1 MLLVNG
7 YEMKPVIAYIDDDF
21 HNLNFYKYFLSTHF
35 EVEIF
40 HSSNDL
46 MNAIQTKTFDCFIL
60 DINMPGMS
68 GFEVFEAIR
77 AIPDLVKTP
86 VFLITTSPSDEVK
99 IKSYQNGAA
108 DFFDRFI
115 KREELIARLEARIN
129 DYRNTRS
136 QISVGNL
143 LIDFH
148 KVECYLNRERIILT
162 LIEFKIVAYLLKIF
176 PKKYTKDEL
185 VDAIWGKEIV
195 SSNTIN
201 THLSNLRTKLADW
214 CYEIDHI
221 RGKGFHLKP
230 K

>member
-1 MLLVNG
+1 
-7 YEMKPVIAYIDDDF
+7 MKPVIAYLDDDF
-21 HNLNFYKYFLSTHF
+21 QNLNFYKEFLSTHF
-35 EVEIF
+35 EVETF
-40 HSSNDL
+40 HSQNDL
-46 MNAIQTKTFDCFIL
+46 MNTVKTKFFDCFIL

-77 AIPDLVKTP
+77 AVPDLVKTP

-99 IKSYQNGAA
+99 IKSYKNGAA

-115 KREELIARLEARIN
+115 RKEELIARLEARIN
-129 DYRNTRS
+129 DFRNTRS

-148 KVECYLNRERIILT
+148 KVECYLNRERIVLT
-162 LIEFKIVAYLLKIF
+162 LIEFKILAYILKIF

-185 VDAIWGKEIV
+185 VNAIWGKEIV
-195 SSNTIN
+195 SSNTLN

-214 CYEIDHI
+214 GYEIDHI
-221 RGKGFHLKP
+221 RGKGFHLKL

>member
-1 MLLVNG
+1 
-7 YEMKPVIAYIDDDF
+7 MKPVIAYIDDDF
-21 HNLNFYKYFLSTHF
+21 HNLNFYKDFLSTNF

-40 HSSNDL
+40 HCAKELIDK
-46 MNAIQTKTFDCFIL
+46 AKTKSFDCFIL

-77 AIPDLVKTP
+77 AIPELAKTP
-86 VFLITTSPSDEVK
+86 VFLITTSPNDEVK
-99 IKSYQNGAA
+99 IKSYKNGAA

-115 KREELIARLEARIN
+115 RKDELIARLEARIK
-129 DYRNTRS
+129 DYQHSRP
-136 QISVGNL
+136 QISLGNVS
-143 LIDFH
+143 IDFH
-148 KVECYLNRERIILT
+148 KVECYLNKDRIILT
-162 LIEFKIVAYLLKIF
+162 LIEFKILAYLLKIY
-176 PKKYTKDEL
+176 PQKYSKDEL

-221 RGKGFHLKP
+221 RGKGFHLKL